1 MSRQGSRFLLSGK
14 NFAYKGKTID
24 LFYAWGCRM
33 GRRYDPAARKK
44 TTIPVD
50 DLITGWVTKDG
61 EVEKVEIDGYSTF
74 SSKDIAAFEKELIE
88 VNQTLHYQALH
99 KAVL

>member
-1 MSRQGSRFLLSGK
+1 MLINHHNEQIDGKIRVNYSASDFEGSNYEEVVSQLEKQGFT
-14 NFAYKGKTID
+14 NI
-24 LFYAWGCRM
+24 
-33 GRRYDPAARKK
+33 

-74 SSKDIAAFEKELIE
+74 SSSSRFLPDVEIVVTYHTFSSD
-88 VNQTLHYQALH
+88 
-99 KAVL
+99 

>member
-1 MSRQGSRFLLSGK
+1 MTQRQEK
-14 NFAYKGKTID
+14 I
-24 LFYAWGCRM
+24 
-33 GRRYDPAARKK
+33 

-74 SSKDIAAFEKELIE
+74 SSSSRFLPDVEIVVTYHTFSSD
-88 VNQTLHYQALH
+88 
-99 KAVL
+99 

>member
-1 MSRQGSRFLLSGK
+1 MLINHHNEQIDGKIRVNYSASDFEGSNYEEVVSQLEKQGFT
-14 NFAYKGKTID
+14 NI
-24 LFYAWGCRM
+24 
-33 GRRYDPAARKK
+33 

-74 SSKDIAAFEKELIE
+74 SSSSRFLPDVEIVVTHHTFSSD
-88 VNQTLHYQALH
+88 
-99 KAVL
+99 